1 MTPSPF
7 LVRPAQDGDLAAIQA
22 IYAHHV
28 LHGCASFE
36 EVPPGPEEMTA
47 RWRGVLAL
55 GLPYLVA
62 ERGGE
67 VAGYAY
73 ASLYR
78 ARPAYRHT
86 LEDSVYVA
94 PGREGQGAGRA
105 LLSRL
110 IALCEAGPWRQMV
123 AVIGDSGNL
132 ASRALHERLG
142 FRIIG
147 ILSDVGFKHGRWLD
161 SVLMQRALGL
171 GATRLPDAP
180 APRP

>member
-1 MTPSPF
+1 MEESGHVPSDHRRMTSLPF
-7 LVRPAQDGDLAAIQA
+7 LVRPAHDGDLAVIQA
-22 IYAHHV
+22 IYAHG
-28 LHGCASFE
+28 L
-36 EVPPGPEEMTA
+36 EEMAA
-47 RWRGVLAL
+47 RRQGVLAL

-62 ERGGE
+62 ERDGE

-86 LEDSVYVA
+86 LEDSIYVA

-123 AVIGDSGNL
+123 AVIGDSGNQ
-132 ASRALHERLG
+132 ASRTLHERLG
-142 FRIIG
+142 FRTIG
-147 ILSDVGFKHGRWLD
+147 ILADVGFKHGRWLD
-161 SVLMQRALGL
+161 SVLMQRALGP
-171 GATRLPDAP
+171 GAVRLPDAP